1 MALARTGRACQQ
13 KVRRGVADGRYAA
26 LRLAGRLGAYFPAR
40 IDAAREGVAA
50 GELSGDVISV
60 DWCPP
65 DLTPDGNRLR
75 LQLDRVFTTPDGSL
89 DSLELTE
96 ALA

>member
-1 MALARTGRACQQ
+1 MVMPPVALFSLPGR
-13 KVRRGVADGRYAA
+13 
-26 LRLAGRLGAYFPAR
+26 
-40 IDAAREGVAA
+40 
-50 GELSGDVISV
+50 SGDVISV

-65 DLTPDGNRLR
+65 DLTADGNRLR